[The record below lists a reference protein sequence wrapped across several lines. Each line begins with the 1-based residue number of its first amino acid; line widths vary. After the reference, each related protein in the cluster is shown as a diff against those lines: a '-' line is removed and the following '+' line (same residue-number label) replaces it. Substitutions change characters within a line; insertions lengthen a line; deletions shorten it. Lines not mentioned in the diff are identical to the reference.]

1 MSEHTERAP
10 EPAPGGIRARVTRL
24 VEWAMSTKPV
34 RASLR
39 YQEEH
44 GPALADSV
52 TYRTLFSVFAGVYL
66 GFAVAGI
73 WLSGNPDAIDA
84 LVETVGTVIPGLVGE
99 GGVIDPKDV
108 VQPLTLSITGALAL
122 VGLVG
127 AAIGAITSLDVA
139 LRELAGLPDPGRF
152 FLWTILRNLAIAA
165 GFGLMLAGAAVITV
179 LGTGALGTLLDWL
192 GLPVGDTF
200 LDTSSRTITILVTF
214 AIDTVVIAGLFR
226 VLSGLR
232 PRARTLWT
240 GALIGGAGL
249 TVLQVLSGLFV
260 GGASTNPLLA
270 SFGSLIALLIWLNL
284 SSQVVLIASS
294 YIITGVEDERDRVA
308 ARYGATSAPL
318 RRLRRAERRA
328 ADAAAEVAAARDA
341 LPGVH
346 DPGVHARTRS
356 TP

>member
-1 MSEHTERAP
+1 MSEHTERAAD
-10 EPAPGGIRARVTRL
+10 PAPGGIRARVTRL

-34 RASLR
+34 RAFLR

-66 GFAVAGI
+66 GFALAGI
-73 WLSGNPDAIDA
+73 WLAGNRDAIDA

-99 GGVIDPKDV
+99 GGVIDPDDV

-127 AAIGAITSLDVA
+127 AAIGAISSLDVA
-139 LRELAGLPDPGRF
+139 LRELTGRPDPGRF
-152 FLWTILRNLAIAA
+152 FLWTLLRNLVIAIA
-165 GFGLMLAGAAVITV
+165 FGLLLAVAAAITV

-192 GLPVGDTF
+192 GLPVGDAF
-200 LDTSSRTITILVTF
+200 LDTSSRTLTILVTF
-214 AIDTVVIAGLFR
+214 AIDTIVIAGLFR

-232 PRARTLWT
+232 PSARTVWS
-240 GALIGGAGL
+240 GALLGGAGL

-260 GGASTNPLLA
+260 GGASNNPLLA

-294 YIITGVEDERDRVA
+294 YIATGVDDETDRVA
-308 ARYGATSAPL
+308 ARYGATSAAL
-318 RRLRRAERRA
+318 RRLKRAERRA

-346 DPGVHARTRS
+346 DPGAHAARRT
-356 TP
+356 P

>member
-1 MSEHTERAP
+1 MSEHTEQAA
-10 EPAPGGIRARVTRL
+10 EPAAGGIRARVTRL

-34 RASLR
+34 RAFLR

-66 GFAVAGI
+66 GFAIAGI
-73 WLSGNPDAIDA
+73 WLAGNPDAIDA
-84 LVETVGTVIPGLVGE
+84 LVEMVGTVIPGLVGE
-99 GGVIDPKDV
+99 GGVIDPDDV

-122 VGLVG
+122 VALIG
-127 AAIGAITSLDVA
+127 AAIGAISSLDVA
-139 LRELAGLPDPGRF
+139 LRELTGLPDPGRF
-152 FLWTILRNLAIAA
+152 FLWTMLRNLVIAIA
-165 GFGLMLAGAAVITV
+165 FGLLLVVAAAITV
-179 LGTGALGTLLDWL
+179 LGTGALGTALAWL
-192 GLPVGDTF
+192 GLPVGDAV
-200 LDTSSRTITILVTF
+200 LDTSSRTLSILVTF

-232 PRARTLWT
+232 PSARTLWT

-294 YIITGVEDERDRVA
+294 YIVTGVDDETDRVA
-308 ARYGATSAPL
+308 ARFGATSAPL
-318 RRLRRAERRA
+318 RRLKRAERRA

-346 DPGVHARTRS
+346 DPGAHAARRT
-356 TP
+356 P